1 MNRHTDINTP
11 SQRQPGIKMNEHTHP
26 DKRQGRTAYQTGT
39 FEKVAQVGWTMKQL
53 QKIAFRHLSLLLLSF
68 INIINKL
75 HLIILTNRKGP
86 ARLFRLPG

>member
-53 QKIAFRHLSLLLLSF
+53 QKIYNNISHSIPEKLKKCPGEQTREKKSF
-68 INIINKL
+68 FF
-75 HLIILTNRKGP
+75 
-86 ARLFRLPG
+86 A